1 MEKCT
6 HCDKKSNCHLNSSV
20 LCDSHYNKEF
30 KKNHIKDM
38 IRHVINMISKKKES
52 NFSFITPV
60 FIKIT
65 VKTKVELYPYLSNF
79 IV

>member
-38 IRHVINMISKKKES
+38 IRHVINMISKKKEE
-52 NFSFITPV
+52 NTLNEVVIREYED
-60 FIKIT
+60 
-65 VKTKVELYPYLSNF
+65 ELTNLKKELLMLEQN
-79 IV
+79 